1 MHNFLKIVTGISLV
15 AIPFLLFTDTGKNL
29 IKTATTDLSN
39 SMNYASDQLGA
50 SGGQSLG
57 NNSEIF

>member
-1 MHNFLKIVTGISLV
+1 MSHFLKIVTGLSLV

-29 IKTATTDLSN
+29 TKSVFTNVSN
-39 SMNYASDQLGA
+39 SMTYASDRLGA
-50 SGGQSLG
+50 SGGQMLG